1 MEFWFIQNVLPLFCK
16 PDSLTP
22 KTLFNILEAPQSKR
36 ALNKMEG
43 RKIMKR
49 VVWLS
54 SFILLFILAGA
65 FGPAA
70 AADWKPTKP
79 IRIIVPWG
87 AGGSTDQAVRSITG
101 DLEEALGQKVV
112 VVNQPGGGGVIG
124 TKSVMDAPCD
134 GYTWASGAVKD
145 LGTYIITGTLNT
157 KVQDWYV
164 YLNTANATLVSVNPN
179 APVKDFKE
187 FLQMMK
193 KDPKKVS
200 VAIAGVPSAGHSAIE
215 AIKRANGGDYKLVS
229 YDGGNPAVIATVAGE
244 TMATPQLL
252 SEQIEMI
259 RAKKLRPLAALT
271 PDDIAIEGY
280 GTVPSARRWLPK
292 VSADPIYFGIWIPTC
307 APKEVVAMMNKVWKE
322 KIATSKSLKDFAY
335 RRGQIVAAYYG
346 EAAQKKAWP
355 TIVNA
360 AWGLQAGGKAKV
372 SPDTV
377 GMPKP

>member
-1 MEFWFIQNVLPLFCK
+1 
-16 PDSLTP
+16 
-22 KTLFNILEAPQSKR
+22 
-36 ALNKMEG
+36 
-43 RKIMKR
+43 MKR
-49 VVWLS
+49 TVWLM

-65 FGPAA
+65 FGPAE

-101 DLEEALGQKVV
+101 DLEDALGQKVV
-112 VVNQPGGGGVIG
+112 VVNQPGGGGAIG
-124 TKSVMDAPCD
+124 TKSVMDSPCD

-157 KVQDWYV
+157 KVQDWNI
-164 YLNTANATLVSVNPN
+164 YLNSANATLVSVNPN

-187 FLQMMK
+187 FLEMMK

-271 PDDIAIEGY
+271 PDDMVIDGY
-280 GTVPSARRWLPK
+280 GTVPSATKWLPK
-292 VSADPIYFGIWIPTC
+292 VAADPIYFGIWVPKC
-307 APKEVVAMMNKVWKE
+307 APKEVVETMNKVWRE
-322 KIATSKSLKDFAY
+322 KVANSKVLKNFANL
-335 RRGQIVAAYYG
+335 RGQIVAPYYG
-346 EAAQKKAWP
+346 DQALKKAWP
-355 TIVNA
+355 SIINA
-360 AWGLQAGGKAKV
+360 AWGLYDGGKAKV
-372 SPDTV
+372 KPDEV
-377 GMPKP
+377 GMPRP